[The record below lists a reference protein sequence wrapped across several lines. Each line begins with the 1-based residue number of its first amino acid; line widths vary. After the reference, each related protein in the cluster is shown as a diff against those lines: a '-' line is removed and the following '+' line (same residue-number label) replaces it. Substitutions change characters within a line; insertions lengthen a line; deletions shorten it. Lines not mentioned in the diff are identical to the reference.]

1 MRRPASKPRSSCR
14 SPDKFFSLPAAASSR
29 LDHQA
34 RKTGAACGTPTAS
47 PSPAPSP
54 RKRGEVML
62 RAALHLRV
70 DKVLVFQLDATD
82 RAGDRLS
89 RRRREDFVLLQHS
102 TADVVEVAA
111 GIFFI

>member
-1 MRRPASKPRSSCR
+1 MT
-14 SPDKFFSLPAAASSR
+14 LAA
-29 LDHQA
+29 Q
-34 RKTGAACGTPTAS
+34 TGAARGAPTSDLESGQARG
-47 PSPAPSP
+47 PAPT
-54 RKRGEVML
+54 KIGCGL

-102 TADVVEVAA
+102 SADVVEVAA